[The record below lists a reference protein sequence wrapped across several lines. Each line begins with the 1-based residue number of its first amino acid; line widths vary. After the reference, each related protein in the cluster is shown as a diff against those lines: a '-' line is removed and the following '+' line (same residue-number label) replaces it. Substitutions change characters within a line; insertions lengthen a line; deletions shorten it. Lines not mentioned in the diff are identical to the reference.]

1 MSDAT
6 KHAFDAFFFF
16 LNRWRNVFSHVNVE
30 ISVRW
35 SKERK
40 ERKERDSVVFA
51 LEISI
56 TRRNLDSNN
65 NFTKSWW
72 AVLTTGWK
80 KIKGNRNCIIPQNVN
95 FSGRKTCATTV
106 KILNSTFLSSGWEIG
121 GRHNGRLGEL
131 IRIHI
136 GSCSCTRYNAR
147 ETYFPLV
154 SLIVFTPLPEQI
166 RFNCRGSPFISIRN
180 EVASFSLALGIG
192 WCRHEA
198 GRKADRA
205 SANKP
210 AFQSVPAISP
220 LHSSRNKRPLFSRI
234 VFVSRF
240 YVHPITCCP
249 LKIFSP
255 SPEEKSFE
263 EEEESKKSVSREI
276 NLGITREIAGDI
288 NWKKRWWFDRR
299 DGFLDERFERREM
312 EFYRCV
318 GNQGKGNL

>member
-1 MSDAT
+1 MSGAT

-95 FSGRKTCATTV
+95 FSRRKTCATTV

-154 SLIVFTPLPEQI
+154 SLIVFLRRLPHYPSKSASIVADPL
-166 RFNCRGSPFISIRN
+166 
-180 EVASFSLALGIG
+180 SLA
-192 WCRHEA
+192 
-198 GRKADRA
+198 
-205 SANKP
+205 
-210 AFQSVPAISP
+210 SVTKWP
-220 LHSSRNKRPLFSRI
+220 
-234 VFVSRF
+234 VF
-240 YVHPITCCP
+240 P
-249 LKIFSP
+249 
-255 SPEEKSFE
+255 
-263 EEEESKKSVSREI
+263 
-276 NLGITREIAGDI
+276 
-288 NWKKRWWFDRR
+288 
-299 DGFLDERFERREM
+299 
-312 EFYRCV
+312 
-318 GNQGKGNL
+318 